1 MKNYRVKCIY
11 GTNKNIRVRVP
22 GSKSITNRALLVAAV
37 ASGTSVI
44 KNALFSRDSED
55 LINCLRILG
64 IEIKADSEKK
74 EITVKGCGGSI
85 PNKRAKINVGSAGT
99 AARFITALLAVSG
112 GEYELDASEQMKK
125 RPMKPLLDALINSGV
140 KIIYHGE
147 EGHFPFYMDSRGF
160 KGNKITI
167 DIGVSSQFLSGLL
180 MAGPLRK
187 GGLTIEL
194 TGTRKSLP
202 YVEMTASVMESFGVK
217 AINSSEN
224 EWSVPEA
231 SYMACDYPVE
241 PDISAAC
248 YFYAAA
254 EILGTRALVEGV
266 HSDSMQGDIKF
277 LSVLRE
283 LGAEIKDG
291 PEGIEVTGPVNG
303 EFKGGTFD
311 LNDFSDQA
319 LTLAAVSAF
328 AKSPVRITGIGHIR
342 AQECDRIN
350 AIVTNMKALNVPVT
364 EGEDFVVI
372 GGEDPDSVNESDKF
386 NHNVIIN
393 SFNDHRVAM
402 SFAIAGLRKK
412 GIIIDNPDCS
422 AKTFAD
428 FFDILDE
435 ITGE

>member
-74 EITVKGCGGSI
+74 EITVKGCGGTI

-112 GEYELDASEQMKK
+112 GEYELDASDQMRK

-180 MAGPLRK
+180 MAGPLRN

-266 HSDSMQGDIKF
+266 HSDGMQGDIKF

-364 EGEDFVVI
+364 EGSDYVI
-372 GGEDPDSVNESDKF
+372 IGSGDKASGEDYIEGDD
-386 NHNVIIN
+386 VIIN
-393 SFNDHRVAM
+393 SYNDHRVAM